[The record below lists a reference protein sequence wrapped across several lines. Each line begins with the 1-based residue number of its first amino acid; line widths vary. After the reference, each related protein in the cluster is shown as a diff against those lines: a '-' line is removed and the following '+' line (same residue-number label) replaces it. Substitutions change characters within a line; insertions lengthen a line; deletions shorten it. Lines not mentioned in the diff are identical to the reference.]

1 MGGVAKIEFSKK
13 HALEVPLEGGKT
25 SFMQV
30 PAGRNFVLG
39 NLVRYALRGVS
50 VAGAAPYAQAA
61 KAVRRIQFASQKP
74 PRVEQRLAQ
83 KRA

>member
-1 MGGVAKIEFSKK
+1 MGGVAKIEFAKK

-39 NLVRYALRGVS
+39 NLVQALRGIS
-50 VAGAAPYAQAA
+50 VAGAAPYAAA
-61 KAVRRIQFASQKP
+61 
-74 PRVEQRLAQ
+74 
-83 KRA
+83 

>member
-13 HALEVPLEGGKT
+13 RAWEVPLEGGKN

-39 NLVRYALRGVS
+39 NLVQVLRGVS
-50 VAGAAPYAQAA
+50 VAGAAPYAAA
-61 KAVRRIQFASQKP
+61 
-74 PRVEQRLAQ
+74 
-83 KRA
+83 